1 MSEYW
6 KSTPK
11 YWCKHCQIYV
21 RDSKLERANH
31 EATGKHQGAIKRSL
45 RDLHRNHEQAEREK
59 DRARREIERLNGVV
73 SGTKPSTGFRTPGAN
88 ASSSSASGGSGS
100 QTMTKEEQQRQL
112 EQLAGLGVNIPT
124 ELRPELA
131 LAGEWTVT
139 STRVVK
145 NPENEDSK
153 DSTDPS
159 GRAAGVRKRE
169 REKTEEEKEEE
180 DALKSLFKKPKRWGR
195 ETKSMPTEGDDELDQ
210 LLSGTIVKAKKEEE
224 EDVKVKPDP
233 DLETKTEDGVSQDT
247 GAPDSVKQEDA
258 KDVPPLIKQESTGG
272 LGGLSSDVP
281 SAPEFQS
288 EANEAQ
294 PAVVFKKRKPKK
306 H

>member
-21 RDSKLERANH
+21 RDTKLERANH

-59 DRARREIERLNGVV
+59 DRAKREIERLNGVV
-73 SGTKPSTGFRTPGAN
+73 SGSKPSSGFRTPGSNA
-88 ASSSSASGGSGS
+88 ASSGAAGSGS

-139 STRVVK
+139 STRVIK
-145 NPENEDSK
+145 DSEKEDSK
-153 DSTDPS
+153 DPTNTN

-210 LLSGTIVKAKKEEE
+210 LLSDTIVKPKKEEE
-224 EDVKVKPDP
+224 EAAKVKPD
-233 DLETKTEDGVSQDT
+233 LALIMKTEDDVPQDT
-247 GAPDSVKQEDA
+247 VAPDFVTQEEA
-258 KDVPPLIKQESTGG
+258 KGVPPLIKHESTGS
-272 LGGLSSDVP
+272 LGGLSSDIP
-281 SAPEFQS
+281 SAPGVQS
-288 EANEAQ
+288 EGNETQ
-294 PAVVFKKRKPKK
+294 PVVVFKKRKSKK
-306 H
+306 N